1 MDAKVTALRHQIGVE
16 KLMWGSDYPHMEGTW
31 PHTTRKLAECFADVP
46 KQEAWEMLSGVAAR
60 VYGFDLKRLGEIAS
74 EVGPTADAFGV

>member
-1 MDAKVTALRHQIGVE
+1 
-16 KLMWGSDYPHMEGTW
+16 
-31 PHTTRKLAECFADVP
+31 
-46 KQEAWEMLSGVAAR
+46 MLGGVAAR